1 MRAINVGTLSAEAG
15 IRAIVERELEQQQ
28 IRILDALGFEGERR
42 QLAAVAVSGMD
53 RVRPSCPALD
63 WLDQPSIPQEELRV
77 ICLRTLSGALGIDLE
92 T

>member
-42 QLAAVAVSGMD
+42 QLAAVAVRGWIAF
-53 RVRPSCPALD
+53 VRAVCLD